1 MVQIKKSLG
10 LRSHK
15 YHHSLVGKRPFVL
28 LMQWLTCSHLPAG
41 CYNHHRNLKWPQEG
55 KTRGLH
61 PAQERHTIWQD
72 IGPPRPHR
80 HSGPMT
86 PDDHQ
91 QPPKGASA
99 HLDLRSSC
107 DLHVLPQC
115 GNALVSF
122 LPAHTLDTIKA
133 AEMKSLDFYGKVF
146 IGHNKYIHTVIFEST
161 LFSLSSLHFAY
172 FIRHKKNSSW
182 PKREVFKK
190 KTWREKKQLREHF
203 IQTSSWNFIWKLIL
217 ENITHNQLKN
227 FKVTGN
233 FYYQSKCLDQNFLF
247 WLYGHIL
254 HWQMLFFPQPLW
266 ISWWTKLFQDFRN
279 WMTFWFIII
288 LWKMPVC
295 EKSSELCNFSSD
307 FFPFGP
313 NN

>member
-1 MVQIKKSLG
+1 M
-10 LRSHK
+10 
-15 YHHSLVGKRPFVL
+15 
-28 LMQWLTCSHLPAG
+28 PAG
-41 CYNHHRNLKWPQEG
+41 CYNHHRNLKRPQEG

-61 PAQERHTIWQD
+61 PAKERHTIWQD

-172 FIRHKKNSSW
+172 FVRHKKNSSW

-190 KTWREKKQLREHF
+190 KT
-203 IQTSSWNFIWKLIL
+203 
-217 ENITHNQLKN
+217 
-227 FKVTGN
+227 
-233 FYYQSKCLDQNFLF
+233 
-247 WLYGHIL
+247 
-254 HWQMLFFPQPLW
+254 
-266 ISWWTKLFQDFRN
+266 
-279 WMTFWFIII
+279 
-288 LWKMPVC
+288 
-295 EKSSELCNFSSD
+295 
-307 FFPFGP
+307 
-313 NN
+313 